1 MSTQVYTPLEQF
13 LVPERRERID
23 AVARNRTRDI
33 VIVLERVMNAH
44 NISAVL
50 RSADAFG
57 IQEIIYIG
65 DELNLAQGIS
75 LGSEQWLTIRK
86 FSSTA
91 DALSALTEYQLVVLR
106 SPLSESGVSQEKINV
121 PVFQLPFQK
130 KLALIFGNE
139 HKGVSEEIFERADL
153 LAHIPML
160 GFVESFNISVAA
172 AITLFCSTFSGAEAK
187 RQVNSVGDEEIRE
200 LKDTW
205 LKKTL
210 RNGEKLDEELKRRD
224 TK

>member
-121 PVFQLPFQK
+121 PVF
-130 KLALIFGNE
+130 
-139 HKGVSEEIFERADL
+139 
-153 LAHIPML
+153 
-160 GFVESFNISVAA
+160 
-172 AITLFCSTFSGAEAK
+172 
-187 RQVNSVGDEEIRE
+187 
-200 LKDTW
+200 
-205 LKKTL
+205 
-210 RNGEKLDEELKRRD
+210 
-224 TK
+224 